1 LPISCSSPERKAV
14 SSRALA
20 CCSDRSDRSWLPEA
34 TSVAAEPI
42 SPAAGRLEAALL
54 LQVHDELVLECP
66 AGCSTEVAARVKEL
80 MEGAMDLSV
89 PLSVETGIGENW
101 GTAH

>member
-1 LPISCSSPERKAV
+1 M
-14 SSRALA
+14 
-20 CCSDRSDRSWLPEA
+20 
-34 TSVAAEPI
+34 
-42 SPAAGRLEAALL
+42 L

-66 AGCSTEVAARVKEL
+66 VGSAPEVAARVKAL
-80 MEGAMDLSV
+80 MEGAMTLSV